1 MNLLTRILIPAV
13 LPLEALF
20 AGTVVITSVPDGRHP
35 LAPLT
40 SPGGIPLAAG
50 VELRVGAFPGM
61 TDDQILN
68 AAATGGLAQLTA
80 SFVPFGAPFA
90 IGDGVD
96 GAAGSF
102 EIAVKQN
109 SGTPQAL
116 WVGEEVSLII
126 RTQAGGEF
134 MVARFDGKTFA
145 ADPDTGLDPLL
156 SLHLADAKIVVGNR
170 YGTSNFATS
179 SAPAAGTFDTWISSF
194 TSIIDPAKRLPGADA
209 DGDGRSNFLEYVTA
223 GNPAS
228 PDDQAPCQIQ
238 QDGEGGFWVRF
249 SRSAGLGSIR
259 YSVETS
265 GDLVTAWQSFGGT
278 VEPDPNPPVSGSP
291 NWMRVRVPAPL
302 GSKGFF
308 RLNATSVP

>member
-1 MNLLTRILIPAV
+1 MNFLLRILILAV
-13 LPLEALF
+13 FPLDALL
-20 AGTVVITSVPDGRHP
+20 AGTVVITSVPDEQHP

-40 SPGGIPLAAG
+40 SLGGIPLAAG

-68 AAATGGLAQLTA
+68 AAAGGLVQLTA
-80 SFVPFGAPFA
+80 SFVSFGASFA

-96 GAAGSF
+96 GATGSF
-102 EIAVKQN
+102 EIAAKQN

-116 WVGEEVSLII
+116 WVGEKISLII

-134 MVARFDGKTFA
+134 LVARFDGKTFE

-170 YGTSNFATS
+170 YGASNFATS
-179 SAPAAGTFDTWISSF
+179 SAPASGTFDTWIHSF
-194 TSIIDPAKRLPGADA
+194 PSIMDPAKRLPAADA

-228 PDDQAPCQIQ
+228 PDDQAPCQILR
-238 QDGEGGFWVRF
+238 DGEGAFWVRF
-249 SRSAGLGSIR
+249 SRTAGLGSVR
-259 YSVETS
+259 YSVES
-265 GDLVTAWQSFGGT
+265 SDNLLTAWQALGGT
-278 VEPDPNPPVSGSP
+278 VEPDPDPPVAGSP

-302 GSKGFF
+302 GSNGFF
-308 RLNATSVP
+308 RLNAASVP